1 MHTNKDFF
9 YSLCLKIGF
18 SALWIFCLIL
28 LCGDVHTNPG
38 PDSVRS
44 FSLSSSSSSL
54 SLENNHNFFS
64 ILHLNVQSLAPKIDL
79 VRCESAAYDVMIF
92 TESWL
97 NQSVSNDSISI
108 EHFHEPLRYDRN
120 DRIGGGVTVY
130 IRNTISFKRRYDL
143 EIPNLEAVWVEIS
156 LRCKTILIGGFY
168 RPPNSPIEYFNRIT
182 ESFDRAYNTNIND
195 IVILG
200 DFNYNMQST
209 NNNKIHDLMQHYNL
223 KQLIQEPT
231 HFTESSESLIDLILV
246 RNVNNVKTS
255 GVYDTFLESQTRF
268 HCPVICIL
276 KFNKCLVKSYKRRVW
291 NYDKAD
297 FNLFRNLL
305 SNVDWNCI
313 INENDI
319 EKAVENFT
327 NLLIQTAEKSIP
339 NKIATIRPN
348 EYPWIN
354 GMIRKLIRKRKR
366 LYRRAKRSNVQQVW
380 QNFKKIRNTVIR
392 EIRKS
397 KQEYF
402 NKLSDQLNAEKINPK
417 LFWKISKQLLNL
429 DISTSSVPPL
439 NVNGDILESDLD
451 KATALNSFFAAQSTV
466 DDSNAFLPAVGFTD
480 HPLLN
485 SITITN
491 QEVLDVLHSL
501 NISKSCGPDL
511 INPRLLKEGAQ
522 YLQIPLT
529 YIFNSSLRQCQFPN
543 AWKKANVTPIHKKN
557 DKTLP
562 NNYRPISL
570 LSTIGKV
577 MERCVHKH
585 IYNYVIAH
593 NLITPFQSGF
603 IRSDST
609 TNQLLYLY
617 HSFCEAVDSGK
628 EVRVVFCDISKAFDR
643 VWHRGLLFKLSSV
656 GIKGNM
662 LKWFSSYLS
671 NRTQR
676 VVLNGQ
682 NSEWVSVKA
691 GVPQG
696 SILGPLL
703 FLLYINDI
711 VNQINTN
718 VRLFA
723 DDTSLYIIVDTP
735 ERAAVSLNSDLQ
747 AINQWAT
754 EWLVDFNPSK
764 TFTMT
769 ISRKTTNVPHPP
781 LFLAGTNIQ
790 ETDIYKHLGLHFSN
804 NLSWSEHIRIITQT
818 AWQRLSL
825 LRGLKFRLKRFS
837 LEKIYISFVRPL
849 LEYSDSVWDNLTQEE
864 INLLESVHTEAARI
878 VSGATK
884 LCNIERLL
892 SDLSWEP
899 LYKRRRKHRL
909 VLFYKMV
916 NHLTPDI
923 LSDLVPPYVRESN
936 PYSLRNADDIQ
947 TIHARTNLYFNSF
960 LPATVRD
967 WNNLPLHVRQSD
979 SVETF
984 KKYLNSDLS
993 PSPSFYN
1000 AGSRLGQVLHTRLR
1014 LECSS
1019 LNAHLY
1025 SRNLVDSPLCV
1036 CGEIENTT
1044 HFIFNCPNYS

>member
-1 MHTNKDFF
+1 M
-9 YSLCLKIGF
+9 
-18 SALWIFCLIL
+18 
-28 LCGDVHTNPG
+28 
-38 PDSVRS
+38 
-44 FSLSSSSSSL
+44 
-54 SLENNHNFFS
+54 
-64 ILHLNVQSLAPKIDL
+64 PKIDL
-79 VRCESAAYDVMIF
+79 IRCESAAYDVMIF

-97 NQSVSNDSISI
+97 NHTIPNGRISI

-120 DRIGGGVTVY
+120 ERTGGGVAVY
-130 IRNTISFKRRYDL
+130 IRDSISFKRRSDL

-168 RPPNSPIEYFNRIT
+168 RPPNSPVEYFNRII
-182 ESFDRAYNTNIND
+182 ESLDRACNTNIND
-195 IVILG
+195 MVILG
-200 DFNYNMQST
+200 DFNYNMQCV
-209 NNNKIHDLMQHYNL
+209 NNNKIYELMQQYNL

-246 RNVNNVKTS
+246 RNVNNVITS
-255 GVYDTFLESQTRF
+255 GVYDTFLESQVRY

-276 KFNKCLVKSYKRRVW
+276 KFNKCLPKSYKRRVW

-313 INENDI
+313 IDENDI
-319 EKAVENFT
+319 DKSVEKFT
-327 NLLIQTAEKSIP
+327 SVLIQTAEKSIP

-354 GMIRKLIRKRKR
+354 GLIRKLIRKRKR
-366 LYRRAKRSNVQQVW
+366 LYRRAKRTNVQQVW
-380 QNFKKIRNTVIR
+380 QNFRKTRNTVIN

-397 KQEYF
+397 KAEYF
-402 NKLSDQLNAEKINPK
+402 SKLSDQLNEEKINPK

-429 DISTSSVPPL
+429 DLSTSSIPPL

-451 KATALNSFFAAQSTV
+451 KATALNSFFATQSTL
-466 DDSNAFLPAVGFTD
+466 DDSNASLPAVGNTD
-480 HPLLN
+480 HPLLD

-491 QEVLDVLHSL
+491 QEVLDVLTTL
-501 NISKSCGPDL
+501 NVSKSCGPDS

-529 YIFNSSLRQCQFPN
+529 YIFNASLSHCRFPN

-557 DKTLP
+557 EKTLP

-570 LSTIGKV
+570 LSIIGKA

-585 IYNYVIAH
+585 IYNYVLDN
-593 NLITPFQSGF
+593 NLISPFQSGF
-603 IRSDST
+603 TCNDST

-656 GIKGNM
+656 GIKGKM
-662 LKWFSSYLS
+662 LQWFSSYLS

-682 NSEWVSVKA
+682 NSEWVTVKA

-711 VNQINTN
+711 VNRIKTN
-718 VRLFA
+718 IRLFA
-723 DDTSLYIIVDTP
+723 DDTSLFIIVDTP
-735 ERAAVSLNSDLQ
+735 ERAAGSLNSDLQ
-747 AINQWAT
+747 EINQWAT

-769 ISRKTTNVPHPP
+769 VSRKTTDVLHPP
-781 LFLAGTNIQ
+781 LFLAGTKIQ
-790 ETDIYKHLGLHFSN
+790 ETDTYKHLGIHFSN
-804 NLSWSEHIRIITQT
+804 SLSWAEHIRTITRT
-818 AWQRLSL
+818 AWQRLNM

-837 LEKIYISFVRPL
+837 LEKIYTSFIRPL
-849 LEYSDSVWDNLTQEE
+849 LEYSDSIWDNLNQEE
-864 INLLESVHTEAARI
+864 INLVESVHTEAARI

-884 LCNIERLL
+884 LCNIDRLL

-899 LYKRRRKHRL
+899 LHKRRRKHRL
-909 VLFYKMV
+909 ILFYKMI

-936 PYSLRNADDIQ
+936 PYSLRNSNDIQ

-979 SVETF
+979 SLETF

-1025 SRNLVDSPLCV
+1025 SRNLVESPLCA

-1044 HFIFNCPNYS
+1044 HFIFKCPNHSVVRQTYLAELTQHCTLKDLMFGQDGVRPSTNEDIFLRVQEYILHTKRFNT